1 MDVTI
6 IIKISTQNKL
16 FIYHQ
21 STQYLTTSKINTSLV
36 NFTNYIFWIFFFFH
50 YVLNFLEKY
59 FKKRVKIKDILAYEC
74 LCMLMR
80 VYIGYGLAFL
90 SLSITFIFY
99 YFSIHL

>member
-16 FIYHQ
+16 FIHPQ

-36 NFTNYIFWIFFFFH
+36 NFTNYIFWIFFH
-50 YVLNFLEKY
+50 YFLNFLEKY
-59 FKKRVKIKDILAYEC
+59 LKMRAKIKDILAYEC

-80 VYIGYGLAFL
+80 MYIEYGLAFL

>member
-36 NFTNYIFWIFFFFH
+36 NFTNYIFWIFFFFS
-50 YVLNFLEKY
+50 LCFE
-59 FKKRVKIKDILAYEC
+59 FFGKI
-74 LCMLMR
+74 
-80 VYIGYGLAFL
+80 F
-90 SLSITFIFY
+90 
-99 YFSIHL
+99 